1 MGHEQNEFADFY
13 RASRDSWL
21 RAVTA
26 VVGDRELAE
35 EQVAEAFT
43 RAWTSWGRVY
53 PDAADRGPR
62 LPEVRQHVRSA
73 RGAHHPVS

>member
-1 MGHEQNEFADFY
+1 MGHEHDEFADFY
-13 RASRDSWL
+13 RARRDSCL

-43 RAWTSWGRVY
+43 RAWMSWGKVRRH
-53 PDAADRGPR
+53 AAPITMPPLRLALATPWTPR
-62 LPEVRQHVRSA
+62 
-73 RGAHHPVS
+73 